1 MKSKDYFLWL
11 IFSLASVK
19 SVKIIFLCVCVRVDL
34 IHGFGVHVNIF
45 VCMLVLVFVRY

>member
-1 MKSKDYFLWL
+1 MANL
-11 IFSLASVK
+11 LASFCEVCK
-19 SVKIIFLCVCVRVDL
+19 DHFFCVCVRVDL